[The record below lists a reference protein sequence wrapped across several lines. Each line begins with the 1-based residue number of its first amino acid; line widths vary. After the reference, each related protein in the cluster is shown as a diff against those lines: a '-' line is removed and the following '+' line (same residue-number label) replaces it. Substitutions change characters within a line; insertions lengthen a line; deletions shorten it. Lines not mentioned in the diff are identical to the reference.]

1 MLTDDFFPDRRQ
13 ILSLAVASIEITERS
28 QRSLAV
34 EDESNRSIT
43 ASIEKKDRHF
53 IREQVTFMAAIP
65 ETDKHIEVQIEG
77 GRDWGLGVKTSQN
90 IRAKEV
96 DAGADRKGEDEGK

>member
-1 MLTDDFFPDRRQ
+1 
-13 ILSLAVASIEITERS
+13 
-28 QRSLAV
+28 
-34 EDESNRSIT
+34 
-43 ASIEKKDRHF
+43 
-53 IREQVTFMAAIP
+53 MAAIP

>member
-28 QRSLAV
+28 QRSLV
-34 EDESNRSIT
+34 IEDESNRPIT
-43 ASIEKKDRHF
+43 ASIEEKDRHF

-65 ETDKHIEVQIEG
+65 ETNKHIEIQIEIS
-77 GRDWGLGVKTSQN
+77 WNLSISAKTSQN
-90 IRAKEV
+90 IRAKEI
-96 DAGADRKGEDEGK
+96 DAGAGGEGEDEGE